1 MKQANNRGCR
11 APRGHLMSPDEAYS
25 IKNVSNFTELLAKGA
40 PFASSKTYSVA
51 KATGCSLQT
60 DTKALLL
67 KRTVI
72 M

>member
-1 MKQANNRGCR
+1 
-11 APRGHLMSPDEAYS
+11 MSPDEAYS